1 MKEKEFVTKQNFKEN
16 IYSILKEK
24 KSVAI
29 FAPTLSG
36 KTTFLYYLKEDLEKK
51 DYDVVFIAFEE
62 IFSLPAFNV
71 VLEKNIAKIENKIYI
86 EKKINYENAIEE
98 LLKNFIKLGELSKNK
113 PIFVF
118 VDDFIEI
125 EKFQRYENKWNNL
138 YAMLNNTFI
147 KYQNLLFVF
156 TINNIAGK
164 DIFLNPK
171 SDLYSFAEIKN
182 LPRPP
187 FEECSTFV
195 QNILDE
201 YGLKYEQNIV
211 WLINEKSNS
220 QIYYLNEMLKEIL
233 LKKIKLGFEEVTK
246 TIVLEAAE
254 EVYLNNKYTFELRL
268 RVIRGKKRVLE
279 VLHLIALKKNPFDN
293 NEEIGISKAN
303 LYKVL
308 YELESENLIEI
319 EDKNLRLIDE
329 EKAQKAL
336 AFIQDPEIKKYFED
350 VVSKV
355 PKTKIKVDKKNKKE
369 RYVINDPFFARY
381 IKEIKE

>member
-246 TIVLEAAE
+246 TIVLEVAE

-279 VLHLIALKKNPFDN
+279 VLHLIALKKNPFDS